1 MIQVCLWMRVLT
13 VSGVEVPWEMMS
25 HLIENIG
32 SDRPALEAIADLI
45 HASESNTA
53 TIPAESYAV
62 LCCQLFGLFCSALD
76 SVDSDK
82 GGQGGVVR
90 HALCLLLKAYGVSLE
105 DINASCLGQNGV
117 AKLGGSTK

>member
-13 VSGVEVPWEMMS
+13 ASGVEVPWEMMS

-53 TIPAESYAV
+53 TIPAESYAA
-62 LCCQLFGLFCSALD
+62 LCCQLFGLFCSPLD
-76 SVDSDK
+76 DMDPDEA
-82 GGQGGVVR
+82 GQEGNAR
-90 HALCLLLKAYGVSLE
+90 HALCLLLKAYGVSLD
-105 DINASCLGQNGV
+105 DINASCLGQIGV
-117 AKLGGSTK
+117 AKQGGSIK